1 MDNISNRKGYILK
14 LDKKK
19 ISEIATTAYLAGLL
33 DMKASITIEARPDTK
48 TRILYY
54 STVFLVL
61 HKDKNVIDAL
71 IETFGGLDTQ
81 KGAHYVW
88 RISGRELES
97 MLNRVI
103 PFLFFKKNHAIIMI
117 DFIEQSQKN
126 SVNLSD
132 NQREQQKKLYIEL
145 KELNKK

>member
-1 MDNISNRKGYILK
+1 VK
-14 LDKKK
+14 LEKKT

-54 STVFLVL
+54 STAFLVL
-61 HKDKNVIDAL
+61 HKEENVIDAL
-71 IETFGGLDTQ
+71 IETFGGLNTK
-81 KGAHYVW
+81 KGAYYAW
-88 RISGRELES
+88 KITGRELES

-117 DFIEQSQKN
+117 DFIKQSQKN

-132 NQREQQKKLYIEL
+132 NQREQQKKLYIKL